1 MRYTPSTTR
10 IAVIVTLSILVVT
23 IVMVGLT
30 YLINSL
36 VISGS

>member
-10 IAVIVTLSILVVT
+10 IAVIVTLSILVAT

-36 VISGS
+36 VIPGS